1 VTASRTEPCA
11 LGLDFG
17 TASVRALVVEVRTGK
32 ERGSAVADYSHG
44 VIETALPGTGAR
56 LPHDWA
62 LQHPADWLEAIAKAV
77 PQARAAAG
85 VDRDAIVGLGVDFTS
100 CTVLPV
106 DAAGKPLCLD
116 PAWAPRP
123 HAWVKLWKHHAAQ
136 PQADRINALAA
147 QRQEKFLA
155 DYGGRTSSEWLVAK
169 ALQVLEE
176 DPEVYRAAASF
187 VEGGDWIVSQLT
199 GRFARNACA
208 AGYKGFWSAERG
220 FPSRDFFE
228 ALSPGFADMPE
239 KLSGEIVPPGREI
252 GGLTQEMAS
261 LLGLAADTPVGAAI
275 IDAHSATPA
284 ATVVTPGRMVLVLGT
299 STCHTLLSERHASVE
314 GIGGIVKDGI
324 VEGFYGYEAGQ
335 PAVGDIFGWFAK
347 VAGGGKFDAL
357 ERDATRVP
365 PGARGLLALDW
376 WNGNRSVLVDANL
389 SGAIV
394 GLTLATTAPE
404 IYRALIEATA
414 FSTRRI
420 LDAFAAQGITV
431 SELVAVG
438 GLAGKS
444 PLLIHIYADVT
455 RLPISQAATGNASA
469 LGAAMLGAVAA
480 GPERGGHRSFA
491 DAAQAMAHLKEERV
505 LFDTDNAARYD
516 EIYKDW
522 LELHDYFGKK
532 TDLMKRLRRREIPP
546 LPPSEGEGGGE
557 GGEGDERRERG
568 EVP

>member
-1 VTASRTEPCA
+1 MTDSRTEPCA

-17 TASVRALVVEVRTGK
+17 TASVRALVVEIRTGK
-32 ERGSAVADYSHG
+32 ERGSAVADYPHG
-44 VIETALPGTGAR
+44 VIDTTLPGTGAP
-56 LPHDWA
+56 LPPEWA
-62 LQHPADWLEAIAKAV
+62 LQNPVDWLEAIAKAV

-106 DAAGKPLCLD
+106 DAGGKPLCLD
-116 PAWAPRP
+116 PAWAARP
-123 HAWVKLWKHHAAQ
+123 HAWVKLWKHHASQ
-136 PQADRINALAA
+136 PQADRINAIAA
-147 QRQEKFLA
+147 QRGEEFLA
-155 DYGGRTSSEWLVAK
+155 DYGGKTSSEWLVAK
-169 ALQVLEE
+169 ALQILEE
-176 DPEVYRAAASF
+176 DPEVYNAMATF

-199 GRFARNACA
+199 GRFVRNACA

-220 FPSRDFFE
+220 FPSRDFFA
-228 ALSPGFADMPE
+228 ALSPAFADMPE
-239 KLSGEIVPPGREI
+239 KLSGEIVPPGRAV

-261 LLGLAADTPVGAAI
+261 LLGLADDTPVAAAI

-284 ATVVTPGRMVLVLGT
+284 STVVAPGRMVVVLGT
-299 STCHTLLSERHASVE
+299 STCHMVLYERRASVE
-314 GIGGIVKDGI
+314 GIGGVVKDGI

-335 PAVGDIFGWFAK
+335 PAVGDLFGWFAK
-347 VAGGGKFDAL
+347 LAGAGNFVAL
-357 ERDATRVP
+357 ERKAELVP

-394 GLTLATTAPE
+394 GLTLATTTAE

-420 LDAFAAQGITV
+420 LDAFAAQGIPVT
-431 SELVAVG
+431 ELIAVG
-438 GLAGKS
+438 GLAERS

-455 RLPISQAATGNASA
+455 RLPITLAATGNASA

-491 DAAQAMAHLKEERV
+491 EAAQAMAHLKEERV
-505 LFDTDNAARYD
+505 LFDADAAARYD
-516 EIYKDW
+516 ELYPEW
-522 LELHDYFGKK
+522 LELHDYFGKG
-532 TDLMKRLRRREIPP
+532 TDLMKRLRRR
-546 LPPSEGEGGGE
+546 GA
-557 GGEGDERRERG
+557 
-568 EVP
+568 